1 MFKIVIPA
9 RYGSTRLPG
18 KPLLHIAGKPLLEY
32 VWGVA
37 LRAGADETLIAT
49 DDERIASAA
58 HAFGASI
65 VMTEATHQS
74 GTDRLAEV
82 ARTLGWAPDT
92 VVVNLQGDEPLMPP
106 AALTQVAKLLLK
118 ETAAAM
124 ATLSTPIGSAAEFS
138 DPNVVKVVCDGRGR
152 ALYFSRS
159 PIPFERDAHARVG
172 VQSVPVALA
181 QRHLGIYA
189 YRVSTLQRLSELSP
203 TPLEL
208 CERLEQLRALES
220 GLQIVVNTACAVPG
234 PGVDTAA
241 DLAAVE
247 RLLLRVVS

>member
-106 AALTQVAKLLLK
+106 AALT
-118 ETAAAM
+118 
-124 ATLSTPIGSAAEFS
+124 P
-138 DPNVVKVVCDGRGR
+138 
-152 ALYFSRS
+152 Y
-159 PIPFERDAHARVG
+159 
-172 VQSVPVALA
+172 
-181 QRHLGIYA
+181 
-189 YRVSTLQRLSELSP
+189 
-203 TPLEL
+203 
-208 CERLEQLRALES
+208 
-220 GLQIVVNTACAVPG
+220 
-234 PGVDTAA
+234 
-241 DLAAVE
+241 
-247 RLLLRVVS
+247 